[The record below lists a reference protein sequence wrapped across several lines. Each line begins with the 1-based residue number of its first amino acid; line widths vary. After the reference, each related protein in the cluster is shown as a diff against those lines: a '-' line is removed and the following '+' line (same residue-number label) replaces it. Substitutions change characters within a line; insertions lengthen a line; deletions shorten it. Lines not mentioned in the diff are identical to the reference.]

1 MNSQT
6 LQLALASLLV
16 KKGLLKEGEIIAE
29 MEQMD
34 EEMYRINPT
43 LKAVEC
49 LMQRDV
55 KGFLSTMSN
64 KKEGTTDASR
74 NKEDKS

>member
-16 KKGLLKEGEIIAE
+16 KKKLLTEGEIIAE

-34 EEMYRINPT
+34 EEMYRANPT

-49 LMQRDV
+49 LMQVDV
-55 KGFLSTMSN
+55 KGFLSTMAN
-64 KKEGTTDASR
+64 KKEGKKDASR
-74 NKEDKS
+74 D